1 MTALRYAV
9 ISFALAVMTAT
20 ARADPPLLDPALS
33 AYRPPPAL
41 SGNLTC
47 AGGDTM
53 QKLMEAW
60 ARRFEQFNPK
70 AHVEVR
76 SDSKLSADG
85 FRAFLEGRVDCVTFV
100 REPFPSELKAFRDKF
115 GHAPL
120 LVPVAGGS
128 FATQGGT
135 HAIAIYVNAAN
146 PLTKLDL
153 SQLDAIFSETRRR
166 NGPEISRWGQLG
178 LTGAWADR
186 PIHLYGMLRRRST
199 GDPPGIV
206 NFVEHRVLLDGEFR
220 DDLKEQVD
228 RPGETALHAIVRRIA
243 EDPDGIGYSGFG
255 YAAPG
260 VKSLAL
266 AESAG
271 GPYYAGNPS
280 EVAHHDYPL
289 SRTIYLMFD
298 GSESARSPVIREL
311 IRFVASRDGQQIV
324 ANDAEG
330 FLPLSSADLRKRYD

>member
-1 MTALRYAV
+1 VAV
-9 ISFALAVMTAT
+9 VTVT
-20 ARADPPLLDPALS
+20 ARAE
-33 AYRPPPAL
+33 PPAVDPTLPAYVPPSTL

-60 ARRFEQFNPK
+60 ARRFEQLNPK
-70 AHVEVR
+70 AHVNVR

-85 FRAFLEGRVDCVTFV
+85 FRAFLEGRIDCVTFV
-100 REPFPSELKAFRDKF
+100 REPFPSELKAFHDKF
-115 GHAPL
+115 EHTPL

-128 FATQGGT
+128 YATRGGT
-135 HAIAIYVNAAN
+135 HAIAIYVNVAN

-153 SQLDAIFSETRRR
+153 TQLDAIFSKTRRR
-166 NGPEISRWGQLG
+166 GGAEISRWGQLG
-178 LTGAWADR
+178 LTGAWAER

-206 NFVEHRVLLDGEFR
+206 NYVEQRVLLGGEFR
-220 DDLKEQVD
+220 DDLNEQGD
-228 RPGETALHAIVRRIA
+228 QPGETALEAIVHRIA

-260 VKSLAL
+260 VKSVAL
-266 AESAG
+266 AESAS
-271 GPYYAGNPS
+271 GPYYGGTAT
-280 EVAHHDYPL
+280 EVARHDYPL

-298 GSESARSPVIREL
+298 GRTRSPIIDEL
-311 IRFVASRDGQQIV
+311 IRFVTGRDGQRIV
-324 ANDAEG
+324 ANDPEG
-330 FLPLSSADLRKRYD
+330 FLPLRATGAQK

>member
-1 MTALRYAV
+1 MTVVWRALRV
-9 ISFALAVMTAT
+9 ITFALAVMTA
-20 ARADPPLLDPALS
+20 AAGADPPTVDPRLP
-33 AYRPPPAL
+33 AYVPPSTL

-47 AGGDTM
+47 AGGGTM
-53 QKLMEAW
+53 QSLMQAW
-60 ARRFEQFNPK
+60 ARRFEQLNPK
-70 AHVEVR
+70 AHIDVR
-76 SDSKLSADG
+76 SDSKLSAEG
-85 FRAFLEGRVDCVTFV
+85 FRAFLEGRIDCVTFV
-100 REPFPSELKAFRDKF
+100 REPFPSELKAFREKF

-128 FATQGGT
+128 YATRGGT

-146 PLTKLDL
+146 PLTRLDL
-153 SQLDAIFSETRRR
+153 TQLDAIFSKTRRR
-166 NGPEISRWGQLG
+166 GGAEIDRWRQLG

-206 NFVEHRVLLDGEFR
+206 NYVEQRVLLGGKFR

-228 RPGETALHAIVRRIA
+228 RPGETALEAIVHRIA

-266 AESAG
+266 AEFAN
-271 GPYYAGNPS
+271 GPYFTGNPT
-280 EVAHHDYPL
+280 EVAHQDYPL
-289 SRTIYLMFD
+289 SRSIYLMFD
-298 GSESARSPVIREL
+298 GSARSPIVDEL
-311 IRFVASRDGQQIV
+311 IRFVGSREGQQIV
-324 ANDAEG
+324 ANDPEG
-330 FLPLSSADLRKRYD
+330 FLPLPATDVRTKNR